1 MKVTPLHEGW
11 TFRRAEDPAWKEW
24 LPAQVPGHVHLD
36 LVENSIIQHPY
47 FGMSELGCRWVDEA
61 DWEYR
66 KTFEVGAL
74 ETAHRVLR
82 FGGLDTLASVWI
94 DGVAVERSENMFLPI
109 EIPIEGLEQGS
120 HELVVR
126 FEAALPEAKRRRA
139 EYFEQEGL
147 KEETGCFY
155 PRVFMRKAQYMFGWD
170 WGPELVS
177 CGIWQPVEILEFDAR
192 IVDVRVLH
200 EHGEVVRM
208 SVECL
213 AVSDEKYEIINHLV
227 SPDGTALGSFAEEF
241 EIENP
246 ELWWP
251 NNHGDQPLYT
261 LVTELRLGERTLDT
275 KIQRIG
281 LRTVELKRE
290 PDEFGESFEFLVNG
304 RRIWCFGANWIP
316 DGSFPATVDAEQVSD
331 KIALA
336 AGLNMNMLRV
346 WGGGIFESEA
356 FYDACDEH
364 GILVWQDFPYGCA
377 YHPDTDEWF
386 DHAVDEATHHVTRL
400 RNRASLALWC
410 GNNENHTMHDGCWAG
425 KDKMPGRYYGEQIY
439 DDALPG
445 VLKELDPDRPYVP
458 SSPWSPHGRSNDGG
472 VGDQHFWDVWH
483 GRGDWRFYA
492 ESTARFSSEFGFAS
506 APSLHVW
513 EEWLPNA
520 DVAPEDPQVRW
531 HDKTLKPWDTFRQ
544 MVELHYPV
552 AETLEEWTYYSRLN
566 QRDGMRFALEH
577 YRCSSF
583 CRGALI
589 WQLNDC
595 WPVQSWSLVD
605 SAGIVKPAGHECTRL
620 FSPVHFA
627 IRDFEDRIEI
637 WGVNDDAEDWS
648 GPVSLALHETQD
660 GNLLHYWEPKEVSLA
675 AGSRE
680 CLLTLSREDLGEG
693 SLFLRLMVDD
703 EPWAEKLLQ
712 EPKNTV
718 MQAGQVEITPIED
731 GIRIRAITPVFDLVM
746 DCPDSEAQ
754 LMSEPLNLL
763 PDEEAEVAVIG
774 DLSYLIARC
783 LSGPCDLTGSDQE

>member
-1 MKVTPLHEGW
+1 MKVTTLNEDW
-11 TFRRAEDPAWKEW
+11 VFRKADDPAWKDW

-47 FGMSELGCRWVDEA
+47 FGMSELGCQWVDEA

-66 KTFEVGAL
+66 TNFELGPL
-74 ETAHRVLR
+74 TTERRVLR
-82 FGGLDTLASVWI
+82 LGGLDTLATVMI
-94 DGVAVERSENMFLPI
+94 DGVEVGRFKNMFIPV
-109 EIPIEGLEQGS
+109 EIDLAGCTEGE

-126 FEAALPEAKRRRA
+126 FQAALPEARRRRA
-139 EYFEQEGL
+139 AYFAQEGL

-192 IVDVRVLH
+192 ITDVHVRQM
-200 EHGEVVRM
+200 HGEKV
-208 SVECL
+208 SLLVESTAEGEGKL
-213 AVSDEKYEIINHLV
+213 IHHLV
-227 SPDGTALGSFAEEF
+227 NPDGVALDSSDGKLA
-241 EIENP
+241 IP
-246 ELWWP
+246 DPQLWWP
-251 NNHGDQPLYT
+251 VNCGDQPLYT
-261 LVTELRLGERTLDT
+261 LVTELRRGDQVLDS

-281 LRTVELKRE
+281 LRTVELLRQ
-290 PDEFGESFEFLVNG
+290 PDEHGESFEFAVNG

-316 DGSFPATVDAEQVSD
+316 DSSFPATVDSEQVAD

-346 WGGGIFESEA
+346 WGGGTFESEA

-377 YHPDTDEWF
+377 YHPDTGEWF
-386 DHAVDEATHHVTRL
+386 DHAVEEAAHHVARL
-400 RNRASLALWC
+400 RNRASLAIWC
-410 GNNENHTMHDGCWAG
+410 GNNENHTMHDGGWAG
-425 KDKMPGRYYGEQIY
+425 KDKMPSRYYGERIY
-439 DDALPG
+439 DEALPG
-445 VLKELDPDRPYVP
+445 VLKDLDPDRPYVP
-458 SSPWSPHGRSNDGG
+458 SSPWSPAGLSNDGG
-472 VGDQHFWDVWH
+472 VGDQHYWDVWH

-492 ESTARFSSEFGFAS
+492 DSTARFSSEFGFAS

-513 EEWLPNA
+513 EEWLPST
-520 DVAPEDPQVRW
+520 DVAPDDAQVRW

-544 MVELHYPV
+544 MVELHYP
-552 AETLEEWTYYSRLN
+552 ASETLEEWTYFSRLN
-566 QRDGMRFALEH
+566 QRDAMRFALEH

-589 WQLNDC
+589 WQFNDC

-605 SAGIVKPAGHECTRL
+605 CAGIVKPAGHECARL
-620 FSPVHFA
+620 FSPVLFA

-637 WGVNDDAEDWS
+637 WGVNDDAEEWY

-660 GNLLHYWEPKEVSLA
+660 GNLLHYWEPKEVALPP
-675 AGSRE
+675 GTRD
-680 CLLTLSREDLGEG
+680 CLLTLNRKDLGEG

-712 EPKNTV
+712 EPRETV
-718 MQAGQVEITPIED
+718 MQRGQVEITPIED

-746 DCPDSEAQ
+746 DCPDTDAQ

-774 DLSYLIARC
+774 DLSYLIGRC
-783 LSGPCDLTGSDQE
+783 LSGSCDLMGAGQE